1 MSCDYRT
8 VFEELSK
15 DDGFEQIFFVG
26 YSMGGTLV
34 TTRAV
39 EFGADVPK
47 ALRGVC
53 AVCPALDLAACADAL
68 ERWDNYLYQRRFVNG
83 LMSRY
88 ARKQKLFPERYKLN
102 GLPPVRTVRQFDD
115 VITAPQFGYRDAQDY
130 YDHVGP
136 KRVAAQIRVPMLMIT
151 AQDDPFVPYASFLA
165 GKISEDPAI

>member
-26 YSMGGTLV
+26 YSMGGNLV
-34 TTRAV
+34 TKMAG

-88 ARKQKLFPERYKLN
+88 ARKQKRSEEHTSELQSHLN
-102 GLPPVRTVRQFDD
+102 LVCRLLLEKKKQRL
-115 VITAPQFGYRDAQDY
+115 
-130 YDHVGP
+130 DHG
-136 KRVAAQIRVPMLMIT
+136 T
-151 AQDDPFVPYASFLA
+151 
-165 GKISEDPAI
+165 